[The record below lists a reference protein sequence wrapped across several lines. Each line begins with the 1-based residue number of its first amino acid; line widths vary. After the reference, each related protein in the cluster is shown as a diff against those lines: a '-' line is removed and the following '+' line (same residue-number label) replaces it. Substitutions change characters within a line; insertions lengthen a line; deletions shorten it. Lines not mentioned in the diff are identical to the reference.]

1 MNNDTLVQLAA
12 AQALY
17 HELGRM
23 VRTGDPDN
31 LRGRA
36 DALLADGVTD
46 RIKLSINGKSVGTL
60 SARWSKPRRY
70 LRVDDREAFADWCM
84 EDGSRHV
91 RQWIAEG
98 MRGSL
103 ADYCMT
109 AIVTDG
115 EVPAGCELVDEPE
128 HMDGTVIRG
137 CKLDDVADALGQH
150 DLMQAGIFALTGEVR
165 P

>member
-1 MNNDTLVQLAA
+1 MNNDTLAQLAA

-23 VRTGDPDN
+23 VRTGDPGN

-46 RIKLSINGKSVGTL
+46 RIKLSINGRSVGTL

-70 LRVDDREAFADWCM
+70 LRCYDWEEYADWCAG
-84 EDGSRHV
+84 DGLPYVHQYV
-91 RQWIAEG
+91 ADG

-103 ADYCMT
+103 LDYCMT

-128 HMDGTVIRG
+128 HLDGTVIRG
-137 CKLDDVADALGQH
+137 CKLEDVADALGH
-150 DLMQAGIFALTGEVR
+150 DLIQAGIFALTGEVG

>member
-1 MNNDTLVQLAA
+1 MNNDTLAQLAA

-46 RIKLSINGKSVGTL
+46 RIKLSINGRSVGTL

-70 LRVDDREAFADWCM
+70 LRVDDREAFADWCVG
-84 EDGSRHV
+84 DGAEYV
-91 RQWIAEG
+91 RQWIEGG

-103 ADYCMT
+103 PDSCMT
-109 AIVTDG
+109 AVVVDG
-115 EVPAGCELVDEPE
+115 EIPDGCELVEEPE
-128 HMDGTVIRG
+128 RMDGTVIRG
-137 CKLDDVADALGQH
+137 CKLDDVADAMGH
-150 DLMQAGIFALTGEVR
+150 DLMQAGIFALTGEVG

>member
-46 RIKLSINGKSVGTL
+46 RIKLSINGRSVGTL

-70 LRVDDREAFADWCM
+70 LRVDDREAFAEWCTG
-84 EDGSRHV
+84 DGIAYT
-91 RQWIAEG
+91 RQWIAGG

-115 EVPAGCELVDEPE
+115 VIPDGCELVDEPE
-128 HMDGTVIRG
+128 HLDGTVIRG
-137 CKLDDVADALGQH
+137 CKLEDVADALGH
-150 DLMQAGIFALTGEVR
+150 DLIQAGIFALTGEVDE